1 MSGGDCHYEVKVPS
15 PTIATY
21 HAGQGSREHGGTV
34 TSIGNLFAFGSTE
47 EKYRVLILGAKGRG
61 RKGDMPFDHATG
73 RGWVKEVKGHYHD
86 AIFNKHARV
95 VPFIVEAYGG
105 VVPHARAHMR
115 RLAERTQGRNAID
128 RTRYGS
134 LRVSTRSFYAYHL
147 QQISKAAVMYDARA
161 IRKEVLALKQKAFK
175 AAHAA
180 PAGSDPA

>member
-1 MSGGDCHYEVKVPS
+1 M
-15 PTIATY
+15 
-21 HAGQGSREHGGTV
+21 
-34 TSIGNLFAFGSTE
+34 
-47 EKYRVLILGAKGRG
+47 
-61 RKGDMPFDHATG
+61 
-73 RGWVKEVKGHYHD
+73 
-86 AIFNKHARV
+86 
-95 VPFIVEAYGG
+95 EASCRT
-105 VVPHARAHMR
+105 RAHMR